1 MSRLEGYLRTRAFYE
16 IGFKKLEVGIF
27 PVMHVHQVLH
37 ICAVAGLGFSQTP
50 SDMSHRSKMDGFA
63 TRQRSVDAQ
72 INA

>member
-37 ICAVAGLGFSQTP
+37 ICAVADLGSPKPPQT
-50 SDMSHRSKMDGFA
+50 
-63 TRQRSVDAQ
+63 
-72 INA
+72 